1 MEQKKITIEDLKKIK
16 EQYKQHMTVRSGS
29 ARAKI
34 IIHLGTCGIAAGARE
49 VLNCIMKKVD
59 DGDISD
65 VLVTTSNCA
74 GLCSREPIATVEIK
88 DHAPVKYINMDPQKI
103 LRVFDEHVMSGRVV
117 QEYALAMG
125 SETTG

>member
-1 MEQKKITIEDLKKIK
+1 MEQKRITIEDLKKIK
-16 EQYKQHMTVRSGS
+16 EQYKQQMTVRSGI

-34 IIHLGTCGIAAGARE
+34 IIHMGTCGIAAGARE
-49 VLNCIMKKVD
+49 VLNTIMKKID
-59 DGDISD
+59 DNGISD

-88 DHAPVKYINMDPQKI
+88 DHAPVKYVDMDSLKI
-103 LRVFDEHVMSGRVV
+103 LKVFDEHVMGGRVV